1 MTPFGRRLRTI
12 RAQRGVTLK
21 QMAADLGVSPAYLS
35 ALEHGHRGR
44 PNRRFVHRVCQSLGI
59 IWDEAEELQRLADIS
74 HPRVT
79 VDTAGLSPEAT
90 ELANRLA
97 ERIHHLDSETI
108 DTMLSMVLDESQGAQ
123 DGKAAGRGESGARS
137 AAEDEDAA

>member
-1 MTPFGRRLRTI
+1 MTPFGRRLRAL
-12 RAQRGVTLK
+12 RAERGLTLK
-21 QMAADLGVSPAYLS
+21 AMAADLGVSPAYLS

-59 IWDEAEELQRLADIS
+59 IWDEAEELQRLADLS

-79 VDTAGLSPEAT
+79 VDTSGLSPEAT

-97 ERIHHLDSETI
+97 EQIHELPQQAVDR
-108 DTMLSMVLDESQGAQ
+108 MLAELRH
-123 DGKAAGRGESGARS
+123 AAGESPGGS
-137 AAEDEDAA
+137 PEDSTPRKRVS